1 MFQIWAPVTP
11 VTPVTNSNIARF
23 RGDGSA
29 HARWLPQVGKSSS
42 SSNYFPREPPT
53 LGRKGFSPAPAE
65 FPIPNRAESKPAFPS
80 RSCRAIEIQLG
91 GSVMIG
97 VMCMA
102 KPFVILSIGTRTRG
116 KSEH

>member
-1 MFQIWAPVTP
+1 M
-11 VTPVTNSNIARF
+11 
-23 RGDGSA
+23 G
-29 HARWLPQVGKSSS
+29 
-42 SSNYFPREPPT
+42 
-53 LGRKGFSPAPAE
+53 
-65 FPIPNRAESKPAFPS
+65 IPNRAESKPAFPS